1 MCVYLRSRL
10 LHGSTT
16 SITSR
21 TYDDVPEISRDYCL
35 SQTILN
41 TCTSDKYDSF
51 MGRHMSA
58 KYGVCRPKNTHHKLV
73 SPALDGGLLL
83 RHVTWW
89 MTSSKEC
96 SGFYISVVAVCCALT
111 V

>member
-21 TYDDVPEISRDYCL
+21 TYDDVPEISRDCL

-41 TCTSDKYDSF
+41 ACTSDKYDSLWADTCLQNMVF
-51 MGRHMSA
+51 VGRKIHTT
-58 KYGVCRPKNTHHKLV
+58 N
-73 SPALDGGLLL
+73 
-83 RHVTWW
+83 
-89 MTSSKEC
+89 
-96 SGFYISVVAVCCALT
+96 
-111 V
+111 

>member
-21 TYDDVPEISRDYCL
+21 TYDDVPEISRDCL

-73 SPALDGGLLL
+73 SPALDGGGLLL
-83 RHVTWW
+83 RHITWW
-89 MTSSKEC
+89 MTSRKEC